1 MMYELL
7 AHVYDALVKDD
18 EATACWVE
26 LIKAHIRGTELL
38 ELACGSGEI
47 TIALAQ
53 EGYHVAA
60 SDLSAAMIEEARRS
74 AAVSRCHGASW
85 TCVICIR
92 IKAMTVSF
100 VCATASIIC

>member
-26 LIKAHIRGTELL
+26 LVKAHIRGTELL

-53 EGYHVAA
+53 EGYHVDA
-60 SDLSAAMIEEARRS
+60 SDLSAAMIEEAKKKRGSER
-74 AAVSRCHGASW
+74 ALW
-85 TCVICIR
+85 ICVICIR

>member
-38 ELACGSGEI
+38 ELACGSGGK
-47 TIALAQ
+47 LQ
-53 EGYHVAA
+53 SLLH
-60 SDLSAAMIEEARRS
+60 RR
-74 AAVSRCHGASW
+74 ATTLMR
-85 TCVICIR
+85 VI
-92 IKAMTVSF
+92 F
-100 VCATASIIC
+100 LLP

>member
-38 ELACGSGEI
+38 ELACGSGK
-47 TIALAQ
+47 LQ
-53 EGYHVAA
+53 SLLH
-60 SDLSAAMIEEARRS
+60 RR
-74 AAVSRCHGASW
+74 ATTLMR
-85 TCVICIR
+85 VI
-92 IKAMTVSF
+92 F
-100 VCATASIIC
+100 PLP

>member
-53 EGYHVAA
+53 EGYHVDA
-60 SDLSAAMIEEARRS
+60 SDLSAAMIEEAKKKDGS
-74 AAVSRCHGASW
+74 EQVSW
-85 TCVICIR
+85 ICVICIR

-100 VCATASIIC
+100 VCATASIIY

>member
-53 EGYHVAA
+53 EGYHVDA
-60 SDLSAAMIEEARRS
+60 SDLSAAMM
-74 AAVSRCHGASW
+74 AASRCHGVSW
-85 TCVICIR
+85 ICVICIR

-100 VCATASIIC
+100 VCATASIIY